1 MAITSLIVAVADNG
15 VIGNNNQLPWRI
27 SADLKYFKK
36 VTLGKPIIM
45 GRLTYESIGKPLPGR
60 TNIVMTR
67 DTTWQAE
74 GVTRASDLSEALA
87 IANKIADASALE
99 ELMIIGGATIYR
111 EALPQADRLYLTRV
125 HTEVEGDA
133 FFPALDLRE
142 WLETPVEELAGEGQ
156 TPACSFVRL
165 DRNNK

>member
-15 VIGNNNQLPWRI
+15 VIGSNNQLPWRI
-27 SADLKYFKK
+27 SADLKYFKQ

-67 DTTWQAE
+67 DTAWQAD
-74 GVTRASDLSEALA
+74 GVERASDLNEALA
-87 IANKIADASALE
+87 IAKKIAVESELE
-99 ELMIIGGATIYR
+99 EVMIIGGATIYR
-111 EALPQADRLYLTRV
+111 EALSQADRLYLTRV
-125 HTEVEGDA
+125 HTQVDGDA
-133 FFPALDLRE
+133 FFPALDLNE
-142 WLETPVEELAGEGQ
+142 WLETPVAALASEGQ

-165 DRNNK
+165 DRK

>member
-1 MAITSLIVAVADNG
+1 VVKTSLIVAVADNG
-15 VIGNNNQLPWRI
+15 VIGSNNQLPWRI

-60 TNIVMTR
+60 TNIVMSR
-67 DTTWQAE
+67 DTTWRAE
-74 GVTRASDLSEALA
+74 GVERASDLNEALA
-87 IANKIADASALE
+87 IAKKIAEESALE
-99 ELMIIGGATIYR
+99 EVMIIGGATIYR

-133 FFPALDLRE
+133 FFPALDFSE
-142 WLETPVEELAGEGQ
+142 WLETPVDELASEGQ

-165 DRNNK
+165 DRK

>member
-1 MAITSLIVAVADNG
+1 MARISLIVAVADNG
-15 VIGNNNQLPWRI
+15 VIGSNNQLPWRI
-27 SADLKYFKK
+27 SADLKYFKR

-60 TNIVMTR
+60 TNIVLSR
-67 DTTWQAE
+67 DSAWRAD
-74 GVTRASDLSEALA
+74 GVERASDLNAALA
-87 IANKIADASALE
+87 IAKKIVDDSQLE

-125 HTEVEGDA
+125 HTQVDGDA
-133 FFPALDLRE
+133 FFPELDLSQ
-142 WLETPVEELAGEGQ
+142 WLETPVEELASEGK

-165 DRNNK
+165 DRK

>member
-15 VIGNNNQLPWRI
+15 VIGSNNQLPWRI
-27 SADLKYFKK
+27 SADLKYFKR

-67 DTTWQAE
+67 DSAWQAD
-74 GVTRASDLSEALA
+74 GVERASDLEAALA
-87 IANKIADASALE
+87 IAKQIANDSELE
-99 ELMIIGGATIYR
+99 EVMIIGGATIYR
-111 EALPQADRLYLTRV
+111 EALPRADRLYLTRV
-125 HTEVEGDA
+125 HTEVDGDA
-133 FFPALDLRE
+133 FFPELDLSE
-142 WLETPVEELAGEGQ
+142 WLETPVEHLAADGP

-165 DRNNK
+165 DRK

>member
-15 VIGNNNQLPWRI
+15 VIGSNNQLPWRI
-27 SADLKYFKK
+27 SADLKYFKQ

-67 DTTWQAE
+67 DTAWQAD
-74 GVTRASDLSEALA
+74 GVERASDLNEALA
-87 IANKIADASALE
+87 IAKKIADDSGLE
-99 ELMIIGGATIYR
+99 EVMIIGGATIYR

-125 HTEVEGDA
+125 HTKVDGDA
-133 FFPALDLRE
+133 FFPELDLSE
-142 WLETPVEELAGEGQ
+142 WLETSVAELPSEGQ

-165 DRNNK
+165 DRK

>member
-15 VIGNNNQLPWRI
+15 VIGSNNQLPWRI
-27 SADLKYFKK
+27 SADLKYFKQ

-45 GRLTYESIGKPLPGR
+45 GRLTFESIGKPLPGR

-67 DTTWQAE
+67 DTRWQAD
-74 GVTRASDLSEALA
+74 GVERASDLTEALA

-99 ELMIIGGATIYR
+99 EVMIIGGASIYR

-125 HTEVEGDA
+125 HTQVDGDA
-133 FFPALDLRE
+133 FFPELDLSE
-142 WLETPVEELAGEGQ
+142 WRETPVKYLAAEGT
-156 TPACSFVRL
+156 TPACSFVCL
-165 DRNNK
+165 DRKA

>member
-15 VIGNNNQLPWRI
+15 VIGSNNQLPWRI
-27 SADLKYFKK
+27 AADLKYFKR
-36 VTLGKPIIM
+36 VTLGKPVIM

-74 GVTRASDLSEALA
+74 GVERASDLNEALA
-87 IANKIADASALE
+87 IARQIANATELE
-99 ELMIIGGATIYR
+99 EVMVIGGASIYR

-125 HTEVEGDA
+125 HTQVEGDA
-133 FFPALDLRE
+133 FFPPLNLDE
-142 WLETPVEELAGEGQ
+142 WLETPVEQLAAHEQ
-156 TPACSFVRL
+156 APACSFVRL
-165 DRNNK
+165 DRKA

>member
-15 VIGNNNQLPWRI
+15 VIGSTNQLPWRI
-27 SADLKYFKK
+27 SADLKYFKH

-45 GRLTYESIGKPLPGR
+45 GRLTFESIGKPLPGR

-67 DTTWQAE
+67 DTAWQAD
-74 GVTRASDLSEALA
+74 GVERARDLNEALA
-87 IANKIADASALE
+87 IAKKIADDSGLE
-99 ELMIIGGATIYR
+99 EVMIIGGATIYR

-125 HTEVEGDA
+125 HTEVDGDA
-133 FFPALDLRE
+133 FFPELDLSE
-142 WLETPVEELAGEGQ
+142 WLETSVAVLPSEGQ

-165 DRNNK
+165 DRK

>member
-1 MAITSLIVAVADNG
+1 MARISLIVAVADNG
-15 VIGNNNQLPWRI
+15 VIGSNNQLPWRI
-27 SADLKYFKK
+27 SADLKYFKR

-60 TNIVMTR
+60 TNIVMSR
-67 DTTWQAE
+67 DSAWRAE
-74 GVTRASDLSEALA
+74 GVKRASDLNAALA
-87 IANKIADASALE
+87 IAKKIADDSQLE

-125 HTEVEGDA
+125 HTRVDGDA
-133 FFPALDLRE
+133 FFPELDLSE
-142 WLETPVEELAGEGQ
+142 WLETPVEELASEGQ

-165 DRNNK
+165 DRK